1 MTAHL
6 LLTKCRHPGSLG
18 ANEQS
23 NGVGLF
29 VGEPEHR
36 WLKTD
41 QQVRLHLNR
50 FSPTTVEGQARA
62 SLAFNVQLLEDKAC

>member
-6 LLTKCRHPGSLG
+6 LLTKCRPGSLG

-29 VGEPEHR
+29 VGEPAIA
-36 WLKTD
+36 LKTD